1 MLLKKLPH
9 PHLIPRA
16 LKPMGKAMV
25 SPWDDPELCLIV
37 IGIGVNSLRMLNR
50 DLRIGIPVNDQQG
63 GVEIP
68 NNVGWCRITDSYAKE
83 ESGIELGQGDK
94 GPFREARQEEKLPGN
109 ESLQCGIGTIGHNG
123 FHIRVPR

>member
-9 PHLIPRA
+9 PYLIPRA

-25 SPWDDPELCLIV
+25 SPWDDPEFCLMV
-37 IGIGVNSLRMLNR
+37 IGIGVNSRRMLNR

-68 NNVGWCRITDSYAKE
+68 NHFGWCRVTDSYAKKE
-83 ESGIELGQGDK
+83 
-94 GPFREARQEEKLPGN
+94 PG
-109 ESLQCGIGTIGHNG
+109 
-123 FHIRVPR
+123 